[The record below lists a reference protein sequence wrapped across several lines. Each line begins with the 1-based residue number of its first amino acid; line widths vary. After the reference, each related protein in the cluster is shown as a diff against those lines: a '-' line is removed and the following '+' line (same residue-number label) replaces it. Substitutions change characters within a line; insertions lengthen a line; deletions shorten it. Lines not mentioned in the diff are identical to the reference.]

1 METLSML
8 KVGYTL
14 LRSETPATDLVNAFM
29 DWAARRSLLLL
40 AVFVPPYL
48 AYRLASSALAAA
60 SPEDVAG
67 KVVLVTGASSGIGE
81 QVAYRYARRARGWR
95 WWRGGRRAWG
105 GGGEGEAL
113 GSPDVLA
120 VPGDVARPDDCRR
133 FVQATVEHFGR
144 RKCHSLHAFLPEFCR
159 DCIDGPA
166 CLPEF

>member
-1 METLSML
+1 ML

-81 QVAYRYARRARGWR
+81 QVAYRYARRGARLALVA
-95 WWRGGRRAWG
+95 RREASL
-105 GGGEGEAL
+105 GEVAARARAL

-144 RKCHSLHAFLPEFCR
+144 RKCHSLNAFLPEFCR